1 MSENLKR
8 LRLLHNISQKE
19 LADCIGTT
27 KSNISKYECGRLFP
41 TKDISIK
48 LAHYFNLDSKYFYDD
63 YFNFIDNFPKI
74 LCNLIEMNSD
84 LRKNKLCNLLNISKG
99 TLYRYLYKN
108 EIPSR
113 KIYELIKIKLGK
125 FDTIPLK

>member
-1 MSENLKR
+1 M
-8 LRLLHNISQKE
+8 HNISQKE

>member
-1 MSENLKR
+1 M
-8 LRLLHNISQKE
+8 HNISQQE
-19 LADCIGTT
+19 LADCIRTT

-63 YFNFIDNFPKI
+63 YFKFIDNFPKQ
-74 LCNLIEMNSD
+74 LYNLLELNSEF
-84 LRKNKLCNLLNISKG
+84 KKSKFCKLLNISKR
-99 TLYRYLYKN
+99 TLYRYFYKN

-113 KIYELIKIKLGK
+113 KIYELIKIKLG
-125 FDTIPLK
+125 